1 MAAPSPFALAKA
13 AEYLNYAQSPLGP
26 VAQRALEDL
35 ARLLD
40 EAGDERYKAGVK
52 AAFQTIV
59 RFMEYNPD
67 MPPAQIVASLKSR
80 L

>member
-1 MAAPSPFALAKA
+1 MSDAPSARSLELAA
-13 AEYLNYAQSPLGP
+13 GWLNYEKPLGP
-26 VAQRALEDL
+26 VAQRGLEDL

-40 EAGDERYKAGVK
+40 EAGAERYKAGAN

-59 RFMEYNPD
+59 SFMESHQNVT
-67 MPPAQIVASLKSR
+67 AAEIISVLKSR

>member
-1 MAAPSPFALAKA
+1 MAAPTPFALAKA
-13 AEYLNYAQSPLGP
+13 AEYLNYAQAPLGP

-40 EAGDERYKAGVK
+40 AAEDERYKAGVK
-52 AAFQTIV
+52 AAFQIIV

-67 MPPAQIVASLKSR
+67 MPPGEIIAALKSR